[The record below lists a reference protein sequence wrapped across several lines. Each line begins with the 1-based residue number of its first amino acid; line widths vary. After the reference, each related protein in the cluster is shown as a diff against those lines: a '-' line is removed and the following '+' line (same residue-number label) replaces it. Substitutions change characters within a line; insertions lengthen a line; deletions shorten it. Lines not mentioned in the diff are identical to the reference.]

1 MPNAMLDGV
10 AVDCC
15 DAGMNDPHVK
25 TDVRAREDLF
35 DRDRSWQDLKAPRR
49 QLLGP
54 RPRFLTDRTE
64 YAELSA
70 LTFDNEGGVAT
81 AVQLRKRERWQA
93 MPETQGKPRTVQ
105 GKKVI
110 ETGSEKPASLRGASE
125 HAKPIWTRSAHL
137 PIQANGN
144 PQCAA
149 SNRPNTRKR
158 LTPLLELD
166 KKKEA
171 STHEGHD
178 E

>member
-10 AVDCC
+10 SVDCC

-25 TDVRAREDLF
+25 TDVRARENLF
-35 DRDRSWQDLKAPRR
+35 DRGRSWQDLQAPRR

-54 RPRFLTDRTE
+54 RPRFLADRTE
-64 YAELSA
+64 YAELSV

-81 AVQLRKRERWQA
+81 AVQLRKRERWRA
-93 MPETQGKPRTVQ
+93 MPET
-105 GKKVI
+105 
-110 ETGSEKPASLRGASE
+110 RG
-125 HAKPIWTRSAHL
+125 KPIWTRSAHL
-137 PIQANGN
+137 PMQANGN

-158 LTPLLELD
+158 LTRLLELD
-166 KKKEA
+166 KEKNLVAEA
-171 STHEGHD
+171 STHEGPD